1 TLDGGLNWST
11 ISNSLPDLTITG
23 IEVHPTNPDE
33 IWITMSGYNANAK
46 VFHSVNGGSNWENL
60 TLNLPN
66 IPVNCVSYQ
75 VGSNDGIY
83 IGTDAGVYYKDAD
96 NINWSSYNNGL
107 PNVIIK
113 QIIFQYQSGKVLLAT
128 YGRGVWENEF
138 FDPEGVM
145 PVANFSADKD
155 LICMTETVDFLNLS
169 VNISDNVFWTFEGGT
184 PAESTEI
191 NPTVTYHDSGI
202 FSAKLWAANDNGAD
216 SLLIENYITVM
227 DTSGTTTPY
236 TEDFED
242 AGSVDDILW
251 YVDNEDD

>member
-1 TLDGGLNWST
+1 SNGIWAPISSFSFGGTLLALKVAPSDADVIYTSTFGTLRKTLDGGLNWST

-96 NINWSSYNNGL
+96 NINWSSYNNG
-107 PNVIIK
+107 
-113 QIIFQYQSGKVLLAT
+113 
-128 YGRGVWENEF
+128 
-138 FDPEGVM
+138 
-145 PVANFSADKD
+145 
-155 LICMTETVDFLNLS
+155 
-169 VNISDNVFWTFEGGT
+169 
-184 PAESTEI
+184 
-191 NPTVTYHDSGI
+191 
-202 FSAKLWAANDNGAD
+202 
-216 SLLIENYITVM
+216 
-227 DTSGTTTPY
+227 
-236 TEDFED
+236 
-242 AGSVDDILW
+242 
-251 YVDNEDD
+251 